1 MYCLVLFL
9 IYLPTLLLCV
19 LPMAELF
26 LLSNVFLAY
35 VFFYRTSACAI
46 IHSTVIF
53 IIIIIII
60 IIIRFYGLSKQLAF
74 IAQLVA
80 VNDFVQSGVQD
91 LQ

>member
-46 IHSTVIF
+46 IHSTVMF
-53 IIIIIII
+53 IIIIII

-74 IAQLVA
+74 ITQLVA
-80 VNDFVQSGVQD
+80 VNEFVQSGVD